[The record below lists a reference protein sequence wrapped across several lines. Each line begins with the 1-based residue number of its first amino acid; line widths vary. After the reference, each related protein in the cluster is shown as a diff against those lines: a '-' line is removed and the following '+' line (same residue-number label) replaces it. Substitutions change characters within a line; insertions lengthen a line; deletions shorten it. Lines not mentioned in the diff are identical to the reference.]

1 VFVDK
6 LTDKRDNDYEGNNMK
21 SRLSSHQR
29 SLLLI
34 VFLVLGFGVLTSAV
48 TKALTPEDRRS
59 GTQSKDYSITVTGC
73 LREGDGD
80 HLFQITGTKGDMYL
94 VKSSKVILKDHAGH
108 KVALTGTIKVDDDED
123 LNVEYREADVRLLIV
138 SSLKI
143 ISAKCQ
149 E

>member
-1 VFVDK
+1 
-6 LTDKRDNDYEGNNMK
+6 MK
-21 SRLSSHQR
+21 SRLSSQHK

-34 VFLVLGFGVLTSAV
+34 VFLVLGFGVLASAV
-48 TKALTPEDRRS
+48 TKAPASEGRRS
-59 GTQSKDYSITVTGC
+59 ETQSKDDSITVTGC

-94 VKSSKVILKDHAGH
+94 VKSSKVTLKDHLGH
-108 KVALTGTIKVDDDED
+108 KVALTGTIKDDDDED
-123 LNVEYREADVRLLIV
+123 LNVEYREAEVRLLIV
-138 SSLKI
+138 SSLKM